1 MDSIGLGDLL
11 AVMNQ
16 RDNDNWGGSWFWVI
30 ILFFFFA
37 FFGRGFVGDSGALTR
52 AELYDGLN
60 YTQIQNGIR
69 ENQSTM
75 REGFYDNATQNLN
88 GFNTIERDLCQG
100 FSTLSLANTN
110 NFNNLGSQIQELGYQ
125 NKDCCCTLRS
135 EIADSRAEN
144 YKNTCEITN
153 AIHAEGEQTRA
164 LITQNAIQ
172 DLRDRLSNRDRDLMV
187 ANFQLSQQA
196 QSANIIDTL
205 RPFPQ
210 PAYITCSPYESSQI
224 NGYGCRNIANACL

>member
-37 FFGRGFVGDSGALTR
+37 FFGRGFGGDSGALTR

-75 REGFYDNATQNLN
+75 REGFYDNVTQNLN

-100 FSTLSLANTN
+100 FSTLNLANTN

>member
-37 FFGRGFVGDSGALTR
+37 FFGRGFSSDSGALTR

-75 REGFYDNATQNLN
+75 REGFYDNVTQNLN

-100 FSTLSLANTN
+100 FSTLNLANTN

-172 DLRDRLSNRDRDLMV
+172 DLRDRLSNRDRDLMI

-210 PAYITCSPYESSQI
+210 PSYITCSPYENSQI

>member
-1 MDSIGLGDLL
+1 M
-11 AVMNQ
+11 
-16 RDNDNWGGSWFWVI
+16 
-30 ILFFFFA
+30 
-37 FFGRGFVGDSGALTR
+37 TR

-100 FSTLSLANTN
+100 FSTLNLANTN